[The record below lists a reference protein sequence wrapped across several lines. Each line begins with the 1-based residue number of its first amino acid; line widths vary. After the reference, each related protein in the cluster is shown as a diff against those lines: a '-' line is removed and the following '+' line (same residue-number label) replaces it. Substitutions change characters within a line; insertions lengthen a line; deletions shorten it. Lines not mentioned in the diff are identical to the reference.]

1 MIGTASPGPW
11 VIQDNAGHGI
21 HIYSA
26 GGAFGGGKHVA
37 KVSNSAGVD
46 IRANAK
52 LIVAAPAMLDALRDI
67 AAFQDSPANR
77 DLTFSEAVARMAAI
91 ALSAIAKAGA

>member
-52 LIVAAPAMLDALRDI
+52 MIVAAPDLLAALTALTI
-67 AAFQDSPANR
+67 AAEAAGWDVEPENR
-77 DLTFSEAVARMAAI
+77 SALDNARA
-91 ALSAIAKAGA
+91 AIAKAGA